1 MDLKHGFL
9 YRRAFSGFA
18 LIVLLLAGSG
28 TVRTQTSGATSKPS
42 ATTKKKAAT
51 PTKTKPS
58 KANTARTARAAR
70 LRQAFVASKDLRPM
84 ADQLATLR
92 TPEAYAGV
100 AAYARK
106 HTGDAAG
113 AAYLA
118 LGYAYLNDHKYAE
131 AIDNLDRA
139 RKNCEDLVDIADFLA
154 AQAEHEAGND
164 KAAED
169 ILNGFIARYPES
181 IFVPRVPEIEA
192 AALLAEGNA
201 SRARTVLDAA
211 ANTRSADR
219 PGFLL
224 EQGQVD
230 AALGEK
236 PAAIAVFKRLLINH
250 PLATEAG
257 VARQRLAE
265 LGGDNVLTV
274 AELRGL
280 GDAYYNAGR
289 NNDAADLYH
298 AVLARGS
305 GLGAGDRNT
314 VAVAEA
320 ACDLKLKRLT
330 EGRAR
335 DLADTSDENG
345 ARRLYLLMELA
356 RSRDDQSAQRRI
368 VEEME
373 SRFPRS
379 PWLAEAL
386 FSSGNMYLLKR
397 DYPNAI
403 AYYGYL
409 ADHFPAHKYTP
420 AAHWRAGWLAYREG
434 LYSEAAQRFD
444 AQIKDYPRDS
454 ETVAAIYWRG
464 RIYETQE
471 HAPAQAVADYRAIL
485 RAYPHFFYAQMAKMR
500 LTAMGRSA
508 SVSSPA
514 EETRLQTLQ
523 PQPELKLD
531 DVATAESPQL
541 AKARLLANAGLND
554 FVVEQIKS
562 DPEASGWSSLVEA
575 RIYASFDDS
584 FRSLRAMKRALPSA
598 SSASI
603 NAIPLG
609 YWQILFPKPWWETIK
624 AEAFKN
630 NLDPYLIVSLIRQ
643 ESEFNPSAVSRAGA
657 CGLMQMLPS
666 VGKSMAHDAGIKN
679 FQTFQLFNAETNLKL
694 GIRYLRQMV
703 DHFGGV
709 DEYALAAYNAGES
722 RVSDWQSAGPY
733 SGIDEFVESIP
744 FTETREYVQAILRN
758 EETYKALDAYA
769 SQKTGAGR

>member
-1 MDLKHGFL
+1 MDLSHGFL
-9 YRRAFSGFA
+9 SRRALTG
-18 LIVLLLAGSG
+18 LVLTVLLISGAG
-28 TVRTQTSGATSKPS
+28 TVHSQSSRSTSKPS
-42 ATTKKKAAT
+42 ATTKKKAVT
-51 PTKTKPS
+51 PAKKKANPS
-58 KANTARTARAAR
+58 KASTAHAARSAR
-70 LRQAFVASKDLRPM
+70 LRQAFVESKELRPM
-84 ADQLATLR
+84 AQQLATLR

-106 HTGDAAG
+106 HTGEATG

-118 LGYAYLNDHKYAE
+118 LGYAYLNDHKYSD
-131 AIDNLDRA
+131 AIDNLDKA
-139 RKNCEDLVDIADFLA
+139 RKNSEDLGDFADFLA
-154 AQAEHEAGND
+154 AQAEHDSGNY

-169 ILNGFIARYPES
+169 ILNGFTARYPDS
-181 IFVPRVPEIEA
+181 IFVSRVPEIEA
-192 AALLAEGNA
+192 ASLLAIGNI
-201 SRARTVLDAA
+201 SRARAVLDAV

-219 PGFLL
+219 PGYLL

-236 PAAIAVFKRLLINH
+236 LSAIVMFKRLLFNH

-257 VARQRLAE
+257 VARQRINE

-274 AELRGL
+274 TELRGL
-280 GDAYYNAGR
+280 GDTFYNAGR
-289 NNDAADLYH
+289 YNDAADMYH

-305 GLGAGDRNT
+305 GLAAGDRNSI
-314 VAVAEA
+314 AVAEA
-320 ACDLKLKRLT
+320 GCDLKLKRLT
-330 EGRAR
+330 EGRAK

-356 RSRDDQSAQRRI
+356 RNRDDQSAQRRL

-373 SRFPRS
+373 SRFPHS

-397 DYPNAI
+397 DYANAI

-409 ADHFPAHKYTP
+409 ADQFPGHKYAP
-420 AAHWRAGWLAYREG
+420 AAHWRAGWLAYRG
-434 LYSEAAQRFD
+434 GQYSDAALRFD
-444 AQIKDYPRDS
+444 AQIKNYPKAT

-471 HAPAQAVADYRAIL
+471 HAPAQAAADYRAIL
-485 RAYPHFFYAQMAKMR
+485 RAYPHFFYAQMSKLR

-508 SVSSPA
+508 SVSSA
-514 EETRLQTLQ
+514 TEEARLQSLQ

-531 DVATAESPQL
+531 DAAPAESAQL

-554 FVVEQIKS
+554 YVSEQIKS
-562 DPEASGWSSLVEA
+562 DPEASGWGSLVEA
-575 RIYASFDDS
+575 QIYDSFDDS
-584 FRSLRAMKRALPSA
+584 FHALRAMKRALPSA
-598 SSASI
+598 SSSSI
-603 NAIPLG
+603 GAIPLT
-609 YWQILFPKPWWETIK
+609 YWRILFPKPWWETVK
-624 AEAFKN
+624 AESFKN
-630 NLDPYLIVSLIRQ
+630 NLDPYLVVSLIRQ
-643 ESEFNPSAVSRAGA
+643 ESEFNPGAVSRAGA
-657 CGLMQMLPS
+657 CGLMQMLPA
-666 VGKSMAHDAGIKN
+666 VGKTMAGETGMKN
-679 FQTFQLFNAETNLKL
+679 FQTFQLFNPETNIKL

-703 DHFGGV
+703 DRFGGV

-722 RVSDWQSAGPY
+722 RVADWQSAGPY

-758 EETYKALDAYA
+758 EETYKALDAYG
-769 SQKTGAGR
+769 SQKTR